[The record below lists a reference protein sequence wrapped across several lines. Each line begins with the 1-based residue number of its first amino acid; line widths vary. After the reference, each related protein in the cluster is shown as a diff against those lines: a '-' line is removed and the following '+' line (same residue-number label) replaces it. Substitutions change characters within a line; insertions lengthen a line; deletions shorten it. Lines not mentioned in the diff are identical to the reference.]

1 MEGVPRHPPSPR
13 RSGRGPRVSPAARS
27 SKPKPVPPWKRAEAG
42 VYQSSDERF
51 SIRSEGPSR
60 WFITDDEQHDELG
73 LARTVGP
80 FETLDAAKAG
90 AEGLRDEAPA
100 RSPLAAW
107 LAKGGASPG
116 RGGSRAEAKPQQA
129 EPKAP
134 PPPPKTWLDKLE
146 DDDREAARDAR
157 RLIAALEEEGIVDA
171 DELVKRDVTGNQPVV
186 AARLLAREIL
196 AAVGTVTKPESVL
209 EAVVEA
215 LGSSKVRRG
224 LPGWEVVER
233 DGPTDEER
241 VIRLVPRDL
250 RDAARGRDT
259 E

>member
-1 MEGVPRHPPSPR
+1 MSPT
-13 RSGRGPRVSPAARS
+13 ARS
-27 SKPKPVPPWKRAEAG
+27 AKPKPVPPWKRAEAG

-51 SIRSEGPSR
+51 SIQSEGPSR
-60 WFITDDEQHDELG
+60 WFITDEEQHDELG

-80 FETLDAAKAG
+80 YDTLDAAKAA
-90 AEGLRDEAPA
+90 AEALRDDAPA
-100 RSPLAAW
+100 TSPLAGR
-107 LAKGGASPG
+107 LAKDGASPG
-116 RGGSRAEAKPQQA
+116 RGGSRAKTKPEPA

-146 DDDREAARDAR
+146 DDDRDAARHAR
-157 RLIAALEEEGIVDA
+157 RLIAALEDDGIEDA
-171 DELVKRDVTGNQPVV
+171 DALVRRDITGNQPVI

-196 AAVGTVTKPESVL
+196 AAVGTATKPESVV

-224 LPGWEVVER
+224 LPGWELVER
-233 DGPTDEER
+233 DGPSDEER

-250 RDAARGRDT
+250 RDATKGRDT
-259 E
+259 G

>member
-1 MEGVPRHPPSPR
+1 
-13 RSGRGPRVSPAARS
+13 VSATARS

-60 WFITDDEQHDELG
+60 WFITDEEQHDELG

-80 FETLDAAKAG
+80 FDTLDAAKAG
-90 AEGLRDEAPA
+90 ADALRDEAPA
-100 RSPLAAW
+100 QSPLAGR
-107 LAKGGASPG
+107 LAKDSAKQAGGRPAK
-116 RGGSRAEAKPQQA
+116 AKPEPA
-129 EPKAP
+129 EQKAP

-146 DDDREAARDAR
+146 DDDREAARRAR
-157 RLIAALEEEGIVDA
+157 RLIAVLEEEGIVDA
-171 DELVKRDVTGNQPVV
+171 DALVKRDITGNQPVV

-196 AAVGTVTKPESVL
+196 AAVGTATKPESVV
-209 EAVVEA
+209 EAVMEA

-233 DGPTDEER
+233 DGPSDEER

-250 RDAARGRDT
+250 RDATKGRDT
-259 E
+259 G

>member
-1 MEGVPRHPPSPR
+1 MSPKA
-13 RSGRGPRVSPAARS
+13 GSP
-27 SKPKPVPPWKRAEAG
+27 KPKPVPPWKRAEAG

-60 WFITDDEQHDELG
+60 WFITDEEQHDELG

-80 FETLDAAKAG
+80 FDTLDAAKA
-90 AEGLRDEAPA
+90 AADALRDEGPA
-100 RSPLAAW
+100 ASPLADR
-107 LAKGGASPG
+107 LAKDSGP
-116 RGGSRAEAKPQQA
+116 SRTSKRDKEKPPAK
-129 EPKAP
+129 EPKP
-134 PPPPKTWLDKLE
+134 PPPPPRTWIDKLE
-146 DDDREAARDAR
+146 DDDREAARHAR
-157 RLIAALEEEGIVDA
+157 RLIVALEGEGIEDA
-171 DELVKRDVTGNQPVV
+171 DALVRRDITGNQPVV

-196 AAVGTVTKPESVL
+196 AAVGTASKPESVV

-224 LPGWEVVER
+224 LPGWELVER

-250 RDAARGRDT
+250 RDAKKGP
-259 E
+259 